1 MMFSI
6 KNTYCVCMIYCNY
19 VLWFINTTFVLYDF
33 LKCFVYYIVDIWM
46 PIATHE
52 QFASNEIIDK
62 SMNMSVLID
71 KNNTIIIN
79 MLSELELA
87 R

>member
-1 MMFSI
+1 
-6 KNTYCVCMIYCNY
+6 
-19 VLWFINTTFVLYDF
+19 
-33 LKCFVYYIVDIWM
+33 VYYIVDIWM